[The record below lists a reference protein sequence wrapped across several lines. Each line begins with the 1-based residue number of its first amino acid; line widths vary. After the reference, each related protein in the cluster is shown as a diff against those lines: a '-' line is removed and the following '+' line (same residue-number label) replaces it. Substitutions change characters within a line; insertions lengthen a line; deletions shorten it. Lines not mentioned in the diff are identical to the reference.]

1 MAASATPAGS
11 QAPLLITVTG
21 LGPRAGT
28 TTTTVALAQAWP
40 GPEPSLVVEADP
52 AGGQLAELVGGDP
65 YLGLASLARVT
76 DPDSP
81 IEAAR
86 VVEHVQFL
94 PGGVAL
100 LAAPPGRDAA
110 RAGLTDSL
118 LAGAGWRSLKAT
130 VFADCGVGEPDSV
143 LSPALAAADACLVVV
158 RADHIDP
165 ERAGRRILA
174 LTERCRRRG
183 VLLIGDSPSGDFASA
198 LALPILGALPT
209 ARASAQ
215 ALLYGTRP
223 PRHGR
228 RLLPAAR
235 TIAAAVREQLRPP
248 RPAPSAAGRR
258 TRPPIRQAA
267 AAARRP
273 PAAPPTV
280 YRLDPATTSTPV
292 RPRPAP
298 ETAAAHTQPEPAPAR
313 VPAPHHAAPHH
324 TTPGPIAPSA
334 TQEQTNPHDNDRPAD
349 SFAPQGHHEPSSTP
363 SASPS
368 SPQRRSEHVLAIK
381 VFGPTRILWQGS
393 GGGEDVEITAR
404 LQPRSRE
411 VLTVLALHPEG
422 LSRSKLTYVL
432 WGEHP
437 PDRPGGALTN
447 TLSRLR
453 TAIATATNGQVTA
466 LLTDDRLHYRLSE
479 VGITV
484 DYWEFTAAVAA
495 RRRAS
500 GDADQAA
507 ACRRIAALATTVL
520 ATDLTDA
527 WVEPLRE
534 AARRDGLN
542 ALSWLA
548 RNTDLDPRATLGLL
562 ETAIE
567 KDPYNEI
574 LWHDILRLHARLGEH
589 DALTRTYSL
598 LTHKLAEIG
607 ESPSHETH
615 QLLEHLRR
623 TTK

>member
-1 MAASATPAGS
+1 MAANATPAGS
-11 QAPLLITVTG
+11 EAPLLITVAG

-40 GPEPSLVVEADP
+40 GREAALVVEADP

-110 RAGLTDSL
+110 RAGVTGSL
-118 LAGAGWRSLKAT
+118 LAGAGAGWRGLGAT
-130 VFADCGVGEPDSV
+130 VFADCGVPEPDSV
-143 LSPALAAADACLVVV
+143 LAPVLAAADACLVVV

-165 ERAGRRILA
+165 ERAARRILA
-174 LTERCRRRG
+174 LTEGCRRRG
-183 VLLIGDSPSGDFASA
+183 VLLIGEPARGDFAAA
-198 LALPILGALPT
+198 LVLPVLGALPT
-209 ARASAQ
+209 ARASAE
-215 ALLYGTRP
+215 ALLHGTRQ
-223 PRHGR
+223 PRHRR
-228 RLLPAAR
+228 RLLPAAGI
-235 TIAAAVREQLRPP
+235 IAAAVREQLRTP
-248 RPAPSAAGRR
+248 RPATSAAGRR
-258 TRPPIRQAA
+258 PGPPIRQAPA
-267 AAARRP
+267 AACRRA
-273 PAAPPTV
+273 AAPPTV
-280 YRLDPATTSTPV
+280 YRLDPATTPAPV
-292 RPRPAP
+292 RPRPSP
-298 ETAAAHTQPEPAPAR
+298 DTAAARTQPHPAPTA
-313 VPAPHHAAPHH
+313 VPAPHH
-324 TTPGPIAPSA
+324 TAPSDPEA
-334 TQEQTNPHDNDRPAD
+334 QTRPHDDDRPTHPAD
-349 SFAPQGHHEPSSTP
+349 PQHHPEPPSPPPNTP
-363 SASPS
+363 PTSPS
-368 SPQRRSEHVLAIK
+368 SPQPTGEAMLAIK
-381 VFGPTRILWQGS
+381 VFGPTRILWQAPEGS
-393 GGGEDVEITAR
+393 EDVEITAR

-411 VLTVLALHPEG
+411 VLTALALHPDG
-422 LSRSKLTYVL
+422 VSRSKLTYVL

-437 PDRPGGALTN
+437 PDRAGGALTN

-500 GDADQAA
+500 DDENQAA

-527 WVEPLRE
+527 WTEPLRE

-548 RNTDLDPRATLGLL
+548 RNTELDPRSTLGLL